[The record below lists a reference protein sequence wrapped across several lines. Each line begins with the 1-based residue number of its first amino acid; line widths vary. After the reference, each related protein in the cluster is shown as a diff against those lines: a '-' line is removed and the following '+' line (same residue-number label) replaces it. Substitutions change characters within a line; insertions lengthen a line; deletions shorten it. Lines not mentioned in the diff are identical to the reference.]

1 MPSVN
6 TTLGMSKK
14 NPVKKFMDKIHKPKT
29 HKDKTKYNRN
39 KEKIK
44 MTVEKETDK
53 KEYVVLGK
61 ETYYY
66 KTYVQAN
73 SEKEAREIATQN
85 HTKADI
91 HEDESVQV
99 CLIDEGGF
107 YKAEYSYPLG
117 ERNER

>member
-1 MPSVN
+1 MK
-6 TTLGMSKK
+6 TFMGMKLLSALRK
-14 NPVKKFMDKIHKPKT
+14 VKPGIKIGDKMK
-29 HKDKTKYNRN
+29 
-39 KEKIK
+39 
-44 MTVEKETDK
+44 VK

-73 SEKEAREIATQN
+73 SEKEARKIATQN
-85 HTKADI
+85 HTKVDI
-91 HEDESVQV
+91 HEDENVQV

-117 ERNER
+117 ESK